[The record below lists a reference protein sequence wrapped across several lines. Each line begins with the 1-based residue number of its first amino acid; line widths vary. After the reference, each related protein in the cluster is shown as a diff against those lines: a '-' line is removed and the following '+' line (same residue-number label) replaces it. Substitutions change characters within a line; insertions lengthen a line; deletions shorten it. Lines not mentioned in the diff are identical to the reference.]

1 MVTFFQV
8 LLAPPLY
15 RHQPLWYQRNLT
27 HVASRF
33 SQTFTEVQPNFRLM
47 PAFPCQDLMPDG
59 VHLNPVSG
67 LHYAL
72 HLFDQAELILSQSS
86 LGGEAQFAQVRENVR
101 HHDDR
106 MAFIENR
113 HNQLQ
118 SQADYKMA
126 SDSEFDDF
134 MLNRSEEDWF
144 TIKGLPRLTQV
155 SHSEWQGAARKQVS
169 DVIKYVLNIN
179 KVRLDYT
186 VLLVV
191 NPFRH

>member
-1 MVTFFQV
+1 
-8 LLAPPLY
+8 
-15 RHQPLWYQRNLT
+15 
-27 HVASRF
+27 
-33 SQTFTEVQPNFRLM
+33 
-47 PAFPCQDLMPDG
+47 MPDG

-191 NPFRH
+191 NPFRHLTSGPTTYNVRMNSVYVSEQIREIFSVAIVQ